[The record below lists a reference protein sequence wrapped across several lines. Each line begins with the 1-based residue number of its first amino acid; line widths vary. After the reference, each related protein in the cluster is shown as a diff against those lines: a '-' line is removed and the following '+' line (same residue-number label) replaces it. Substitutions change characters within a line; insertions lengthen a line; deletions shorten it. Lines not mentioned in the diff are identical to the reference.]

1 MRGVI
6 KSILIAVVLG
16 FFTVASAQLQLQPK
30 PRADKNWVQ
39 LEQRLK
45 KENYRTALISLKR
58 ILVLEKKHSLT
69 LPHESHFK
77 DTIEQRLKKEN
88 YKAAL
93 KMVERAMVLP
103 KVPGLTFSPE
113 FYFKDTIKK
122 LLMEKRYI
130 TLLNIMEKIIVLQKE
145 HSLTLSHEF
154 HFQYA
159 QVAFSTGL
167 FQTAVDAA
175 KKYLTTVGEKGTFYK
190 EALALLKKVEQAKK
204 IVPIEPEMVVIP
216 AGHFLRRDLHSA
228 RINSFEL
235 SKFEVTW
242 DEYDLFTKATG
253 RHERVSRADRNIDR
267 HPVINVSWEDAVAY
281 TIWLSEHT
289 GKNYR
294 LQSAEEWEYAARA
307 GVLSYGDL
315 CDHGAS
321 ANRHWIDSQDV
332 TEIPTAP
339 VGSFESNEW
348 GLHDMIFNVREWC
361 SGDWFEKSRQ
371 ACGGS
376 WMEAQQ
382 FAMVIECLGY
392 TLDLGRW
399 HIDFR
404 VARSF

>member
-1 MRGVI
+1 MQGVI
-6 KSILIAVVLG
+6 RSIFVLFSLG
-16 FFTVASAQLQLQPK
+16 FFTVASAQLPSK
-30 PRADKNWVQ
+30 VIADKYRVQ
-39 LEQRLK
+39 LEQRLEK
-45 KENYRTALISLKR
+45 GNYYGALNRLEK
-58 ILVLEKKHSLT
+58 ILVRQKKHSPT
-69 LPHESHFK
+69 LPDK
-77 DTIEQRLKKEN
+77 
-88 YKAAL
+88 
-93 KMVERAMVLP
+93 
-103 KVPGLTFSPE
+103 
-113 FYFKDTIKK
+113 FYFKDVRKK
-122 LLMEKRYI
+122 LLKEKRYI
-130 TLLNIMEKIIVLQKE
+130 TALKVMERIIVLQNK
-145 HSLTLSHEF
+145 HDFILPDEF

-175 KKYLTTVGEKGTFYK
+175 KKYLTTSGKKGTFYK

-216 AGHFLRRDLHSA
+216 AGHFLQRDLHSV

-242 DEYDLFTKATG
+242 EEYDLFTKATG

-267 HPVINVSWEDAVAY
+267 HPVIEVSWEDAVAY

-315 CDHGAS
+315 PDHGAS

-348 GLHDMIFNVREWC
+348 GLHDMTFNVREWC
-361 SGDWFEKSRQ
+361 AGDWFEKSRQ

-376 WMEAQQ
+376 WMEAQE

-399 HIDFR
+399 HIGFR